1 MGKNI
6 TFIVAGSEEEIV
18 DVTSK
23 FVKSYGI
30 NKERRSDIIEN
41 NPKAVIGNINNNLY
55 MKLSGE
61 EKDELNK
68 GRIKEKEEFETKTG
82 ECKVGEQEKLLG
94 QS

>member
-1 MGKNI
+1 MA
-6 TFIVAGSEEEIV
+6 FVATALEEEIV
-18 DVTSK
+18 NTKPRYDKDWS
-23 FVKSYGI
+23 I
-30 NKERRSDIIEN
+30 IKERRSNIMEN
-41 NPKAVIGNINNNLY
+41 TLKSVIRNINNNLY